1 MRSNITNTA
10 FGLNDFLNYFVRY
23 GFYKGRQLFYL
34 RPMGLLIFYLS
45 LAIGVSFICSMLE
58 AVLLSVSHSYIAI
71 LERKG
76 SKIGTL
82 LRSYK
87 DDIDRPLSAILS
99 LNTIAHTVG
108 AAGVGAQ
115 AQIVFGESYV
125 AITSGVLTFMIL
137 VLSEIIPKTLG
148 ATYWRTLAPAATVTL
163 RALMVCLYP
172 LVVMSQAITRWLS
185 NDKNIP
191 SFSRE
196 EFGALA
202 DLGVEEGI
210 FEEEESRI
218 FKNLIRFS
226 SLRVKDIMTPRTVV
240 VGFDQDLKIEDVS
253 DNIEQL
259 HFSRLPV
266 YGEERDEVTGYVLKN
281 DLLLMMA
288 RGETGKKLKEL
299 KREIL
304 IVPEMMRLQD
314 FFERLMKKQ
323 EHIAV
328 VVDEYGGLAG
338 VVSMEDLVETLLG
351 MEIIDEVDTIEDMQ
365 KMARKKWLERAKRLG
380 IVQEEDEEPNSLK
393 QQ

>member
-1 MRSNITNTA
+1 MALFLYVSNMT
-10 FGLNDFLNYFVRY
+10 
-23 GFYKGRQLFYL
+23 
-34 RPMGLLIFYLS
+34 LLIFYLL
-45 LAIGVSFICSMLE
+45 LAIGVSFLCSMLE
-58 AVLLSVSHSYIAI
+58 AVLLSTSHSYIAI

-76 SKIGTL
+76 SAAGNL
-82 LRSYK
+82 LRGYK
-87 DDIDRPLSAILS
+87 EEIDRPLSVILS

-115 AQIVFGESYV
+115 AQLIFGEGSV
-125 AITSGVLTFMIL
+125 AITSAILTFLIL

-148 ATYWRTLAPAATVTL
+148 ATYWRVLAPFTASTIRLLMTV
-163 RALMVCLYP
+163 LYP
-172 LVVMSQAITRWLS
+172 FVLLSEFITHIIS
-185 NDKNIP
+185 NEEEMP

-196 EFGALA
+196 EFGAMA

-226 SLRVKDIMTPRTVV
+226 SLRIKDIMTPRTVV
-240 VGFDQDLKIEDVS
+240 VGFDEDLAVGDLS
-253 DNIEQL
+253 DQLEQL

-281 DLLLMMA
+281 DLLLLMA
-288 RGETGKKLKEL
+288 RDEKEEKLRDF
-299 KREIL
+299 KRDIL
-304 IVPEMMRLQD
+304 IVPEMTQLQD

-323 EHIAV
+323 EHIAM
-328 VVDEYGGLAG
+328 VVDEYGGFAG
-338 VVSMEDLVETLLG
+338 VVTMEDLMETLLG

-365 KMARKKWLERAKRLG
+365 KMARKRWIKRAKRLG
-380 IVQEEDEEPNSLK
+380 IVDAAKQKKVEDD